1 MRRTSKS
8 LLPLLLLPLAACG
21 QGGTETAGVAEP
33 ATSAPATTST
43 ATSTAVTT
51 ATSTAVTTSTATT
64 AATQMQSADT
74 ETPGTAYT
82 TGDMSS
88 DPAGAAELTIQDV
101 RAGSHDGFDRVV
113 FEFSGTGRPWFNAG
127 YNPEPRQ
134 QASGYPLDV
143 PGSAF
148 LEINIH
154 GTPMML
160 KSQREDLLGVGPV
173 GVGAGSV
180 VDVVHGGVFEADTQY
195 VIGLD
200 RQRPYQVY
208 TLENPTRV
216 VVEFQQ

>member
-1 MRRTSKS
+1 MM
-8 LLPLLLLPLAACG
+8 PLLLLPLAACG
-21 QGGTETAGVAEP
+21 AGERDVVEPTAPATETVTATTTATETATATETTTSATTIEP
-33 ATSAPATTST
+33 ADTPA
-43 ATSTAVTT
+43 A
-51 ATSTAVTTSTATT
+51 
-64 AATQMQSADT
+64 QSL
-74 ETPGTAYT
+74 YT
-82 TGDMSS
+82 TGEMSTQPS
-88 DPAGAAELTIQDV
+88 GPAELVIQDV

-113 FEFSGTGRPWFNAG
+113 FEFSGTGTPWFHAG
-127 YNPEPRQ
+127 YTSQPRQ

-148 LEINIH
+148 LEISIH

-160 KSQREDLLGVGPV
+160 ESQREDLLGVGPV

-180 VDVVHGGVFEADTQY
+180 VGVVHGGVFEADTQY

-208 TLENPTRV
+208 TLESPTRV

>member
-1 MRRTSKS
+1 MM
-8 LLPLLLLPLAACG
+8 PLLLLPLAACG
-21 QGGTETAGVAEP
+21 GGERDVVEPAAPTTETVTATATATATETATTTSATTIEP
-33 ATSAPATTST
+33 ADTPA
-43 ATSTAVTT
+43 A
-51 ATSTAVTTSTATT
+51 
-64 AATQMQSADT
+64 QSL
-74 ETPGTAYT
+74 YT
-82 TGDMSS
+82 TGEISTQPS
-88 DPAGAAELTIQDV
+88 GPAELVIQDV

-113 FEFSGTGRPWFNAG
+113 FEFSGTGTPWFHAG

-143 PGSAF
+143 PGGAF

-160 KSQREDLLGVGPV
+160 ESQRVDLRGVGPV

-180 VDVVHGGVFEADTQY
+180 VDVVHGGVFEADSQY

-200 RQRPYQVY
+200 HQRPYQVY
-208 TLENPTRV
+208 TLESPTRV